1 MPDLHVSDTAST
13 SRALIS
19 FCLSMGTV
27 LCPVKAS
34 DFDFSDNIPFI
45 VLYFIM
51 GSCKEDA
58 FNDIRSETLQLIS
71 IHTETDSACYYI
83 IEDYDCLSS
92 EPLFIKLDDAHL
104 SDFLFS
110 LTVFMNSKSFSAYPY
125 MVISVY
131 CSCEFTYPLQK
142 SIYRISF
149 FLTDDAGTGMN
160 TNCEHLLPCSSI
172 ILAAVICAT
181 SS

>member
-1 MPDLHVSDTAST
+1 MPDLHASDTAST
-13 SRALIS
+13 SRTLIS
-19 FCLSMGTV
+19 FCLSTGTV

-34 DFDFSDNIPFI
+34 DFDFSDNTPFI

-51 GSCKEDA
+51 SSCKEDT
-58 FNDIRSETLQLIS
+58 FNDIRSETFQLIC
-71 IHTETDSACYYI
+71 IHTKTDSACYYI

-92 EPLFIKLDDAHL
+92 EPLFIKLNDAHF

-131 CSCEFTYPLQK
+131 CSCEFTYPFAEVHVPDFIL
-142 SIYRISF
+142 SYR
-149 FLTDDAGTGMN
+149 
-160 TNCEHLLPCSSI
+160 
-172 ILAAVICAT
+172 
-181 SS
+181 